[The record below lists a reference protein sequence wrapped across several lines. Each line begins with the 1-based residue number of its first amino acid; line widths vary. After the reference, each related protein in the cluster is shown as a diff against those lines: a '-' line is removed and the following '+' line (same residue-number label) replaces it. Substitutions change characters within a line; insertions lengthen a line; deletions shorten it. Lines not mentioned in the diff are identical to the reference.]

1 MRGLPMPE
9 KVVVVGAGIMG
20 SGIAQV
26 LIAAGYKVALVDLT
40 EEILGEASAKINAN
54 LTRLK
59 EKGLMGEESLSGA
72 MGRLKLSVTL
82 LKEVRDSS
90 FVIEAV
96 PENLAL
102 KRDIFSSVSGEIS
115 SDTILATNTSELSV
129 TAIAGATRCPDRV
142 IGMHWFNPAPR
153 MKLIEVVVSV
163 DTSDETVEKTVALS
177 IASGKEVVLVK
188 DRQGFVT
195 TRVLSAFL
203 IECYRVLEEGIASME
218 DIDKAVRLAFNH
230 PMGPFEL
237 SDMIGLDTLLYA
249 SRGLADAFGE
259 RFRAPQ
265 TLTKLVEA
273 GRCGNKSGE
282 GFYKHEK

>member
-1 MRGLPMPE
+1 MPE

-26 LIAAGYKVALVDLT
+26 LIAAGYKVVLVDLT
-40 EEILGEASAKINAN
+40 EEILGEASAKISAN

-59 EKGLMGEESLSGA
+59 EKGLMGGESLSGA
-72 MGRLKLSVTL
+72 LGRLKLSVTL
-82 LKEVRDSS
+82 IKEVRDSS

-102 KRDIFSSVSGEIS
+102 KQDIFSSVSGEIS
-115 SDTILATNTSELSV
+115 SDTILATNTSELSI
-129 TAIAGATRCPDRV
+129 TQIAGTTRCPDRV

-153 MKLIEVVVSV
+153 MKLIEVVVGV
-163 DTSDETVEKTVALS
+163 DTSDETIEKTVALS
-177 IASGKEVVLVK
+177 IAAGKEVVLVK

-265 TLTKLVEA
+265 TLIKLVEA

-282 GFYKHEK
+282 GFYRYEK